1 MYTSK
6 GYLRV
11 IIGPMYS
18 GKSTLLL
25 DIIRQFSKETVRNR
39 FDSNFVNKQ
48 ETNNKKFMV
57 INHSS
62 DTRYGKNVI
71 STHNKQ
77 QYPCYSL
84 SKLSE
89 IEVSP
94 EYNKIYKESKRIII
108 DESQFFDSKSLY
120 QFVYESVIFLHK
132 TVIVSGLSGDS
143 NQQKFGGILDLLP
156 LADKIDVLYATCS
169 HCGEIAPF
177 TKRIVNNTSKT
188 LVGSVGTYEPVCR
201 DHL

>member
-1 MYTSK
+1 MNSSK

-11 IIGPMYS
+11 IMGPMYS
-18 GKSTLLL
+18 GKSSLLL

-39 FDSNFVNKQ
+39 FDNKFIKKQ
-48 ETNNKKFMV
+48 NNSIPRFMV
-57 INHSS
+57 INHAS

-84 SKLSE
+84 SELSI
-89 IEVSP
+89 IETTP
-94 EYNKIYKESKRIII
+94 EYKHIYDESERIII
-108 DESQFFDSKSLY
+108 DESQFFDSQALY
-120 QFVYESVIFLHK
+120 QFVYNSVILYHK

-143 NQQKFGGILDLLP
+143 NQQKFGGILELLP

-169 HCGEIAPF
+169 HCGEKAPF
-177 TKRIVNNTSKT
+177 TKRIVDNTSKT

-201 DHL
+201 EHL